1 MIKISGKS
9 GKSIIA
15 DAIQKYNGAVI
26 YSYYDELLPFE
37 NGYHVDSGK
46 YSVEEFC
53 EGITTEIKEEVE
65 RNEGSPL
72 NMVIIYTSV
81 SDVSEIGTLYAYAER
96 LEEVEK
102 LVGTVVVMTR

>member
-1 MIKISGKS
+1 MIKVTGKS

-15 DAIQKYNGAVI
+15 EAIQKYNGAVI

-53 EGITTEIKEEVE
+53 EGITSDIKEEVK

-81 SDVSEIGTLYAYAER
+81 SDVSEIGTLYTYAER
-96 LEEVEK
+96 LEEVEN
-102 LVGTVVVMTR
+102 LVGTVVVMTQ